1 MAEIPEFF
9 ITKYNP
15 KAMSGDIT
23 EQVKFNH
30 NYRRERDEKTNIK
43 HNANALYGVYAFA
56 ADSICRG
63 KCWIRYGH

>member
-30 NYRRERDEKTNIK
+30 NYRSF
-43 HNANALYGVYAFA
+43 LYNKK
-56 ADSICRG
+56 RG
-63 KCWIRYGH
+63 C

>member
-15 KAMSGDIT
+15 KEKSGDIT

-30 NYRRERDEKTNIK
+30 NYRR
-43 HNANALYGVYAFA
+43 
-56 ADSICRG
+56 
-63 KCWIRYGH
+63 